1 MAKIELNI
9 VATGEF
15 SQVTSQIKALQA
27 QVDILNKSVAGVG
40 VGSAMAKDM
49 QLASAA
55 FQSTMLSTGQFTM
68 STVKMTSET
77 EKFGQALV
85 AGKLKLSDYFQII
98 TGKAGQATAS
108 LAALTAEQVKLQES
122 VVVSDPTKK
131 GFLQVYTPTTINGVT
146 SATKLA
152 TMQQNLYNLSVDAG
166 SKALINWGKNTQ
178 WAGRQLTVG
187 LTMPM
192 VMFGAAAVKSFKD
205 TNVELTRL
213 QRLYGEGLTPP
224 SQAQL
229 NQISSQ
235 VLDLGKQIAQQM
247 GIAQT
252 ETTKVAANFAA
263 MGKQGQDLLD
273 ITKQT
278 QRLSKLGGVDA
289 TAATNAIVALQNVYR
304 VSTNELANA
313 VNFLSDMQ
321 KQTTMSLGDM
331 TDAIPRVGPIMQQ
344 LGGTYKDTAVM
355 LLAMKEAG
363 VPAAQ
368 AANALKSAMASI
380 IAPTRTA
387 TDAAS
392 KFGISLDAV
401 KNAGTPVQMIEKLQE
416 GMAKLAP
423 LAKEQLIEKIFGK
436 FQFARIS
443 ALLDNFGR
451 VGSQTQNA
459 LKVAGATN
467 QQLADLANQEMK
479 QATESTTAR
488 YQRALEGFKSTLYPI
503 GQEFLKIGAIVLNIA
518 NKIGDA
524 FSKLPSPVKTVLGIM
539 AGFAVFAGPV
549 IMLTGLLANFA
560 GYILKGV
567 VNFKQLV
574 SGGKSFKELLTPEII
589 ASTNA
594 TQIFGKAM
602 NEDVAAVD
610 LLNTAIKNL
619 TTSMEGLVAAMN
631 VGTGITSLR
640 DAVGATATAESSMF
654 RQMAL
659 PGFTKGVF
667 SLQAGGSKGKD
678 TIPALIARGESV
690 ISAEM
695 TDKHAGLIKAIIQD
709 KVPGYASS
717 RMPGSYS
724 QNGETIFLSSPGIES
739 APPALR
745 FGAQY
750 GMEKSGQLSKAIDI
764 IIQSLTDSAGLLT
777 VSESQLKSYI
787 QTDLAHISKSDPF
800 ITTLANG
807 QTVSQKQWQM
817 SNLTPAM
824 GVENNFLEQMS
835 RKNMLPYWNA
845 KADQIQTQLGSAITK
860 EQEAAISE
868 LRLGH
873 QPITKAG
880 IDIYEKLVAQI
891 EQDALSGIG
900 PVAGSRT
907 QSMLGPTRA
916 LQQARLN
923 GALPMPVALSE
934 SINTSSSASM
944 SAFKNYQVETTEARK
959 AGTATIEGFIQGE
972 EEALPGLEAYN
983 EKVAGAPVTF
993 IKARLGIKSPSEV
1006 MANEVGAPIV
1016 QGIIQGAQD
1025 ALPGLEEFG
1034 TQLGTTFTE
1043 AVNKPI
1049 SSIGSDIHAD
1059 MIAAV
1064 EQASGMTM
1072 QMHAAGMVGGR
1083 AFKSGWQQGELG
1095 LSTYIQDTLP
1105 GISNVSAGK
1114 SWVPEQ
1120 AYGPLLPNG
1129 QMELARRESLVNGSV
1144 IKSPLIPKMGAMGI
1158 SMGAMAA
1165 SPFIS
1170 KIGGGSNV
1178 VANTAGSVLS
1188 NVGMAA
1194 MIPMMMPGLNI
1205 AMGPLI
1211 AGVAAVTVAF
1221 KGIQMAMAAA
1231 AAEINASKQS
1241 FQLTGVAVEHFGISV
1256 KPLATYDF
1264 AKTGAGLDAHIKSI
1278 NDNKAA
1284 VDSLTQAYL
1293 SATDKMTK
1301 DYINQVKGDN
1311 QADLLT
1317 RMNARYSTDLMGG
1330 MNSQQAK
1337 QDMVSIM
1344 NAAGR
1349 SAGDVSYVINNMT
1362 LPSNAGEALA
1372 NSVKY
1377 AQSKLVAKEGTGS
1390 ATQNA
1395 QKAQIAQQIQG
1406 LDDLIYQTKQGLAV
1420 QKGAGLP
1427 GTKYQN
1433 TLNNLESQ
1441 KKALQ
1446 AQLNP
1451 GTTTSILNQD
1461 AIDKV
1466 SSSVMTLVQ
1475 GPIKNYNDALKQLAG
1490 NSGTTS
1496 DVVMKNKQVFD
1507 GIALTMDKS
1516 WPGFKK
1522 YADQLGSA
1530 KGSAAQLT
1538 QAIVLLNNAA
1548 ALGLDPQNIQKLMAT
1563 PDAISK
1569 LYTSKYKDILALE
1582 KATGKDGGGSGG
1594 GGSTTTTTFTGTA
1607 EEKATK
1613 KLLDGRIKDQNSVL
1627 KTLKDQL
1634 SIYQKQSAELKRLRD
1649 FDAQRQD
1656 INNQMKTALISGNYL
1671 QAAMLKQSKS
1681 ALQVD
1686 FNTGTMQYKMQDQID
1701 EVQTRADAFNTALGE
1716 LTNAMN
1722 DATIKFDPQ
1731 WKKTANQAVLRPS
1744 TINSDLSGGTITQ
1757 NFTIHTNDANVVYQA
1772 VSQATADASKKQV
1785 SGGVKADIKKPGKP
1799 PVKPGK
1805 K

>member
-85 AGKLKLSDYFQII
+85 SGKLKLSDYFQII

-131 GFLQVYTPTTINGVT
+131 GFLQVYTPTTINSVT

-205 TNVELTRL
+205 TNAELTRL

-235 VLDLGKQIAQQM
+235 VLELGKQIAQQM

-304 VSTNELANA
+304 VSTNDLANA

-602 NEDVAAVD
+602 NDDVAAVD

-640 DAVGATATAESSMF
+640 DAVGATATAETTMF

-659 PGFTKGVF
+659 PGFSKGVF
-667 SLQAGGSKGKD
+667 SLQAGGAKGKD
-678 TIPALIARGESV
+678 TIPAVIARGESV
-690 ISAEM
+690 ISADM
-695 TDKHAGLIKAIIQD
+695 TDKYGAVIKAIINDSLPGFSSSLFDAGSGASGIYGKSNFTFAQKYGSNSGHQPFTINSISSSD
-709 KVPGYASS
+709 KAQVANGYAATILENSTTNAS
-717 RMPGSYS
+717 AVKEEIKAWQSKNRDLMQEAQNQLRAGVNSTQAYAEVTKKFTEDMKSAGGPVS
-724 QNGETIFLSSPGIES
+724 QFMSKAEEMYPQLAADLEE
-739 APPALR
+739 
-745 FGAQY
+745 AQKISTQY
-750 GMEKSGQLSKAIDI
+750 NLDLSKAEDTARLLQLAPNNIAAKTMNTPANF
-764 IIQSLTDSAGLLT
+764 QSLAAVRNAAT
-777 VSESQLKSYI
+777 
-787 QTDLAHISKSDPF
+787 
-800 ITTLANG
+800 
-807 QTVSQKQWQM
+807 
-817 SNLTPAM
+817 AM
-824 GVENNFLEQMS
+824 GSSNYSETGVPRIFSNGVGTGDSIYSEFTSQGHVARNAIQEQNLAVMQS
-835 RKNMLPYWNA
+835 LRDLGKEAEKQGVYIPEGVA
-845 KADQIQTQLGSAITK
+845 KGMVRGVISSKPQI
-860 EQEAAISE
+860 
-868 LRLGH
+868 
-873 QPITKAG
+873 
-880 IDIYEKLVAQI
+880 
-891 EQDALSGIG
+891 
-900 PVAGSRT
+900 RT
-907 QSMLGPTRA
+907 QAFELLA
-916 LQQARLN
+916 YWK
-923 GALPMPVALSE
+923 GALGIASPSQVAAEQIGLPFVQGIS
-934 SINTSSSASM
+934 
-944 SAFKNYQVETTEARK
+944 Q
-959 AGTATIEGFIQGE
+959 GIQ
-972 EEALPGLEAYN
+972 EALPGLEA
-983 EKVAGAPVTF
+983 AGQETATTLVT
-993 IKARLGIKSPSEV
+993 SV
-1006 MANEVGAPIV
+1006 
-1016 QGIIQGAQD
+1016 
-1025 ALPGLEEFG
+1025 
-1034 TQLGTTFTE
+1034 
-1043 AVNKPI
+1043 
-1049 SSIGSDIHAD
+1049 GSDLNRAMLD
-1059 MIAAV
+1059 TMIS
-1064 EQASGMTM
+1064 ASGMTLE
-1072 QMHAAGMVGGR
+1072 MHQAGM
-1083 AFKSGWQQGELG
+1083 ANAEAYHSGWTQGMLG
-1095 LSTYIQDTLP
+1095 FNDPFQPVIP
-1105 GISNVSAGK
+1105 GLENAGEVAAGK
-1114 SWVPEQ
+1114 SWVPGES
-1120 AYGPLLPNG
+1120 YGPLLPNG
-1129 QMELARRESLVNGSV
+1129 QMELSRRESLVNGSV
-1144 IKSPLIPKMGAMGI
+1144 VKSPLIPKSASIGI

-1165 SPFIS
+1165 APFVS

-1178 VANTAGSVLS
+1178 IANTAGSVLS

-1205 AMGPLI
+1205 AMGPFI
-1211 AGVAAVTVAF
+1211 AAVAATTVAF
-1221 KGIQMAMAAA
+1221 KGFQMALAQARQDQ
-1231 AAEINASKQS
+1231 NSLTQS
-1241 FQLTGVAVEHFGISV
+1241 FQATSTAMQYFGQNVGS
-1256 KPLATYDF
+1256 LSSYDF
-1264 AKTGAGLDAHIKSI
+1264 SKAGAGLDAHIKSI
-1278 NDNKAA
+1278 ADNKAA
-1284 VDSLTQAYL
+1284 VDALTQAYL
-1293 SATDKMTK
+1293 NSTDQMTK
-1301 DYINQVKGDN
+1301 DRINNLKGMDSN
-1311 QADLLT
+1311 QLT
-1317 RMNARYSTDLMGG
+1317 YEMNKQYSSD
-1330 MNSQQAK
+1330 
-1337 QDMVSIM
+1337 I
-1344 NAAGR
+1344 AAGFTDKQAQQDINSLMR
-1349 SAGDVSYVINNMT
+1349 ASGQTAITMASVNQGLQKPTDAGAAFKSNIATAQTAYEKGKGVVSGNALPHMIGGKAGAAAAGFSDAGRAAQSNLANKAKEGDKSYIQTQKVVDGLTSSLQNLATAGVTQVDAALKGLTGTMGQQTSQTLNTDQVYKAYRNNLDKQASGM
-1362 LPSNAGEALA
+1362 GALA
-1372 NSVKY
+1372 DTFRKHNGTTMQLVEATSLMT
-1377 AQSKLVAKEGTGS
+1377 SKLV
-1390 ATQNA
+1390 TQ
-1395 QKAQIAQQIQG
+1395 KQITDALNG
-1406 LDDLIYQTKQGLAV
+1406 GPGALDKLWNDYKDKIITVEKQTKS
-1420 QKGAGLP
+1420 
-1427 GTKYQN
+1427 TD
-1433 TLNNLESQ
+1433 
-1441 KKALQ
+1441 
-1446 AQLNP
+1446 
-1451 GTTTSILNQD
+1451 TS
-1461 AIDKV
+1461 
-1466 SSSVMTLVQ
+1466 ST
-1475 GPIKNYNDALKQLAG
+1475 
-1490 NSGTTS
+1490 
-1496 DVVMKNKQVFD
+1496 
-1507 GIALTMDKS
+1507 
-1516 WPGFKK
+1516 
-1522 YADQLGSA
+1522 
-1530 KGSAAQLT
+1530 
-1538 QAIVLLNNAA
+1538 
-1548 ALGLDPQNIQKLMAT
+1548 
-1563 PDAISK
+1563 
-1569 LYTSKYKDILALE
+1569 
-1582 KATGKDGGGSGG
+1582 
-1594 GGSTTTTTFTGTA
+1594 STTTFSGTA

-1731 WKKTANQAVLRPS
+1731 WKKTANQAILRPS
-1744 TINSDLSGGTITQ
+1744 AINSDLSGGTITQ
-1757 NFTIHTNDANVVYQA
+1757 HFTINGGDPNVVYQA
-1772 VSQATADASKKQV
+1772 VSQATAEASKKQV
-1785 SGGVKADIKKPGKP
+1785 DGGVKASIKKPGKP
-1799 PVKPGK
+1799 PAKPGK